1 MEGHIGRRFAM
12 AMENPNSPSP
22 ATRSNI
28 ATSCNVPNEFERLRI
43 SEFEPAGSAARSAI
57 DFVGGA
63 PPRRLLDA
71 VEDQRMHLLSVLAIV
86 RSMGA
91 TFADAT
97 GDPAPEI
104 CAAFALLEQAIQRVA
119 AGLEERSLRNA
130 M

>member
-1 MEGHIGRRFAM
+1 M
-12 AMENPNSPSP
+12 AVENPSTPSP
-22 ATRSNI
+22 ATRSTI
-28 ATSCNVPNEFERLRI
+28 AASCVAPDEFERLRI
-43 SEFEPAGSAARSAI
+43 CEFEPAGFAARSAI
-57 DFVGGA
+57 DFVDGA

-71 VEDQRMHLLSVLAIV
+71 VEDQRMRLLSVLAIV
-86 RSMGA
+86 QGMGA

-119 AGLEERSLRNA
+119 AGLEQSSLRNA